1 MGLQHHVCDQ
11 TQAVFYPIRLMLIS
25 TRAERGLKSLAS
37 CSIGE
42 PIRNPLTGAEHRVGI
57 DFPRSFEG
65 SGTSKTSGSLR
76 IPI

>member
-1 MGLQHHVCDQ
+1 MCATKHKPVLSDPLNVDFD
-11 TQAVFYPIRLMLIS
+11 ARRARLEVLGFV
-25 TRAERGLKSLAS
+25 R
-37 CSIGE
+37 SIGE